1 MSRIGLIGCGRWG
14 RLILRDL
21 RAGGA
26 EVHVAT
32 RGEQSRATAIE
43 GGAASV
49 VATVSDLPPMDGYV
63 VASPTITHAAMLEAL
78 VDTGKPIF
86 VEKPMTCDPASARQL
101 VDRAGD
107 RLFVMDKWR
116 YHPVVEAM
124 RDEVAS
130 GNIGEVLAIQCVRQG
145 WSNPHNDVSA
155 LWILTPHDLSIVLHL
170 TGRLPPLIAAFPT
183 APGRADLG
191 MIAHLGGEGFPAVTL
206 DIGIASPQHRRRC
219 QVIGSRGC
227 LELRDGYEDKLVIR
241 DGAPGSLAAVERI
254 RPTGAAMPLQTE
266 IDRFLAYVEGEGPA
280 PMSSAAEGLAIVER
294 IAEIEAALGMAPATL

>member
-1 MSRIGLIGCGRWG
+1 MNRIGLVGCGRWG

-32 RGEQSRATAIE
+32 RGEVSRAAAME

-49 VATVSDLPPMDGYV
+49 VASVADLPPMDGYV
-63 VASPTITHAAMLEAL
+63 VASPTITHASVLEIL

-86 VEKPMTCDPASARQL
+86 VEKPMTSDPASARRL
-101 VDRAGD
+101 VERAGD

-116 YHPVVEAM
+116 YHPVIEAM
-124 RDEVAS
+124 RDEIAL

-145 WSNPHNDVSA
+145 WSNPHSDVSA
-155 LWILTPHDLSIVLHL
+155 LWILAPHDLSIVLHL

-183 APGRADLG
+183 APRRADLG
-191 MIAHLGGEGFPAVTL
+191 VIAHLGGEGFPAVTL

-227 LELRDGYEDKLVIR
+227 LELRDGYEDKLVVR
-241 DGAPGSLAAVERI
+241 DGPPGDPAAVERI
-254 RPTGAAMPLQTE
+254 RPTGAAMPLRAE
-266 IDRFLAYVEGEGPA
+266 IDRFLAYVAGAGPA
-280 PMSSAAEGLAIVER
+280 PVSSAAEGLMIVER
-294 IAEIEAALGMAPATL
+294 IAEIEAALGVAPAAA